1 MSALRERVLA
11 GQPLT
16 DLLVID
22 SHAHMGP
29 WFNFHIPSCDAA
41 GMVRT
46 MDRLGVSACIASAHA
61 SIGPDFRLGN
71 DTIARAIAAHPGRI
85 YGYIGVNPNY
95 PADEMREELRRCRA
109 IPGFVGIKLHPDV
122 HRVRADDER
131 YTPAWEF
138 AAEQNLPVLSHA
150 GAGSAFNSPSH
161 FDRPAEAHSQV
172 AIILAHSA
180 SAQES
185 MDAAVDLA
193 RKRANVHLD
202 ICGSPLLIWA
212 LEQLVERLGSERILF
227 GTDLPFIDPRPGLG
241 RLAFARIAE
250 EQKRDLLGR
259 NAARIFGIG
268 PKGS

>member
-1 MSALRERVLA
+1 VSRTLRERVLL
-11 GQPLT
+11 GEPLS

-29 WFNFHIPSCDAA
+29 WFNFHIPVGDAD

-46 MDRLGVSACIASAHA
+46 MDRLGVNCCIASAHA

-71 DTIARAIAAHPGRI
+71 DLVAAGIAAHPGRI
-85 YGYIGVNPNY
+85 YGYIGANPNY
-95 PADEMREELRRCRA
+95 PADEMRDELRRRREA
-109 IPGFVGIKLHPDV
+109 AGFVGIKLHPDV

-131 YTPAWEF
+131 YAPAWEF
-138 AAEQNLPVLSHA
+138 AGEHSLPVLSHA

-161 FDRPAEAHSQV
+161 FDRAAEEHPNV

-193 RKRANVHLD
+193 RRRANVYLD
-202 ICGSPLLIWA
+202 ICGSPLLMGA
-212 LEQLVERLGSERILF
+212 VEQLVERLGSQRILF

-241 RLAFARIAE
+241 RLAFARLDD
-250 EQKRDLLGR
+250 EQQRDLLGR
-259 NAARIFGIG
+259 NAARVFGIAAQI
-268 PKGS
+268 